1 MKIYRLNYYRILIR
15 RNFNEKNA
23 AQREYKKL
31 SGQINQIENIVRHS
45 KAGALFEHESTLRKK
60 YCN

>member
-1 MKIYRLNYYRILIR
+1 MK
-15 RNFNEKNA
+15 KNA

-31 SGQINQIENIVRHS
+31 SGQISQIENIVRHS

-60 YCN
+60 NIAIKRDERSRVKRI

>member
-1 MKIYRLNYYRILIR
+1 MK
-15 RNFNEKNA
+15 KNA

-60 YCN
+60 ILQLKEL